1 MDLITGLPASGEM
14 GYTAI
19 LVIVD
24 KLTKFAIIIPTHSTL
39 TQEGFAELFVDRVVN
54 VYRLPEVIISDRDR
68 RWATIFW
75 KSVVAN
81 YGSVMALSSAHH
93 PQTDGQTE
101 ILNAMIEQM
110 LRAYVSSDKESWS
123 KWLSVL
129 AYSYN
134 SSVHSSTKYSPNFL
148 LMGYNPRISMGAIV
162 PEVDPSRR
170 PFLPSQSA
178 EDFVEALEIHRT
190 FAKDAIALAQDRQA
204 KAHDKKCRPIQE
216 MEIGDYALVNPHSR

>member
-81 YGSVMALSSAHH
+81 YGSMMALSSAHH

-110 LRAYVSSDKESWS
+110 FHAYISSDKESWS

-134 SSVHSSTKYSPNFL
+134 SSVHSSTKYFPSFL
-148 LMGYNPRISMGAIV
+148 LMGYNPRISMGELCRKWIPPDA
-162 PEVDPSRR
+162 PSS
-170 PFLPSQSA
+170 LVSQQRI
-178 EDFVEALEIHRT
+178 LW
-190 FAKDAIALAQDRQA
+190 K
-204 KAHDKKCRPIQE
+204 P
-216 MEIGDYALVNPHSR
+216 